1 MGLTILRK
9 AIAILLVVRASTNFG
24 KPFSESA
31 RFVVLGH
38 LLGGVW
44 TAVVAPLFGVAI
56 VVYAVGL
63 WQARRWALPLGIAYA
78 IWSTIN
84 VIAFP
89 IVEGVPARFAPW
101 MYGVFAV
108 LGIAGPWVA
117 VWLLARER
125 RSAG

>member
-1 MGLTILRK
+1 
-9 AIAILLVVRASTNFG
+9 
-24 KPFSESA
+24 
-31 RFVVLGH
+31 
-38 LLGGVW
+38 
-44 TAVVAPLFGVAI
+44 VAI